1 MEILQSRRT
10 TIKIKN
16 TNRKCRF
23 RGRLGRA
30 EKTSNWG
37 DGQEEHTQG
46 PRENRVRRTEKSARA
61 RNVRKR
67 PTGLTGAPEGGR
79 QGVGH
84 RPHRRRTSRPFPDNV
99 RNLEPSRDQS
109 GDVRGGGTGGAGD
122 VSGDGG
128 DRHGRTPVT
137 HNGQLGKH
145 RDRSRESPAPCS
157 VRTYEWGARR
167 TDPAGLL
174 GAQSRRH
181 PGREESEAQACGRTR
196 GSREPPSLC
205 PLRHSQISERTG
217 TGESTR
223 TQWSANQHWRKS
235 DSISR

>member
-128 DRHGRTPVT
+128 RQAWQDTGHT
-137 HNGQLGKH
+137 Q
-145 RDRSRESPAPCS
+145 RSAREAQRPKPREPSSLLREDLRVGGEEDGPRGAARGPESPAP
-157 VRTYEWGARR
+157 
-167 TDPAGLL
+167 
-174 GAQSRRH
+174 
-181 PGREESEAQACGRTR
+181 
-196 GSREPPSLC
+196 
-205 PLRHSQISERTG
+205 G
-217 TGESTR
+217 TGGE
-223 TQWSANQHWRKS
+223 
-235 DSISR
+235 